1 MTHHLLIHPQPKG
14 RARFTRQGHCFT
26 PAKTR
31 DYEAAVRAQ
40 LQALFPK
47 PLPGPL
53 FLEVCFFLPKPRKP
67 KALLPMVR
75 PDLDNYLKAFLDAA
89 NGIAWADD
97 AQLCTIQA
105 SKRYVEWEADAEIS
119 FALSEG
125 TP

>member
-1 MTHHLLIHPQPKG
+1 MTHHLSILPLPKG
-14 RARFTRQGHCFT
+14 RPRFGQGRVHT
-26 PAKTR
+26 PTKTR
-31 DYEAAVRAQ
+31 DYEDTLR
-40 LQALFPK
+40 LLLRPLFSK
-47 PLPGPL
+47 PLQGPL
-53 FLEVCFFLPKPRKP
+53 TLEVCFFLPCPKKP

-75 PDLDNYLKAFLDAA
+75 PDLDNYLKAFCDAA
-89 NGIAWADD
+89 NGICWADD